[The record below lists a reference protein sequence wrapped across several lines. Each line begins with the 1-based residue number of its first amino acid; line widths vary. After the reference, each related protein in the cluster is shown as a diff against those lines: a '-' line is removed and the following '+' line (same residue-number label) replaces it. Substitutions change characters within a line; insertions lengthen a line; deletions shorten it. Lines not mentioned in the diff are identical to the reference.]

1 MTNYQRTAAW
11 LQACGKFPGDNIT
24 VQAGCVIEEVCEFL
38 EHLTGREQGT
48 RAVLNL
54 AVEALERAGALLK
67 SGKAE
72 VRITEEDRVGALDA
86 LCDIEVT
93 INGVAHLAGF
103 DKDSA
108 DQAVLASNDSKLE
121 NGQPVILP
129 GGKIGKGRDYKAPNL
144 TTFV

>member
-11 LQACGKFPGDNIT
+11 LQACGKVSGDNAT

-54 AVEALERAGALLK
+54 AIEALERAGTLLK
-67 SGKAE
+67 SGKAQ
-72 VRITEEDRVGALDA
+72 VMITEEDRVGALDA

-93 INGVAHLAGF
+93 INGMAYLAGF
-103 DKDSA
+103 DKDAA
-108 DQAVLASNDSKLE
+108 DQAVLASNESKLE
-121 NGQPVILP
+121 DGRPVILP
-129 GGKIGKGRDYKAPNL
+129 GGKIGKGKDYKAPDL
-144 TTFV
+144 TKFV